1 MLCGSTTTSV
11 RPGSLDN
18 HERAVLDRALYRTY
32 AKAGITN
39 DPSTHHR
46 SAPLMKDLHAVLGEM
61 PGEAAASLAVR
72 LERYVEGSLSAGLF
86 AGPTNV
92 ELDRRLIVFNIQHL
106 EDELRPL
113 AIHLIA
119 SWVWTRVRRE
129 RRPRLLVIDEA
140 WSLLRFAE
148 GGAFVAAMARRAR
161 KYYLGLVTITQ
172 QVADLSGSG
181 HGETILSNAA
191 QVLLL
196 KQKADTID
204 AASARFRLT
213 TDERQ
218 LLLGA
223 DKGEGLLLVGGN
235 RIPIQ
240 VVASKAEYRLAT
252 TNPRDLEELAS
263 AAAQNDQARVPPSTP
278 SGTDQTMSLGAVL
291 AARRLHR
298 PTPPTANGTNHA
310 SLD

>member
-1 MLCGSTTTSV
+1 
-11 RPGSLDN
+11 
-18 HERAVLDRALYRTY
+18 
-32 AKAGITN
+32 
-39 DPSTHHR
+39 
-46 SAPLMKDLHAVLGEM
+46 MKDLHSVLTRTSGDL
-61 PGEAAASLAVR
+61 AASLAVR
-72 LERYVEGSLSAGLF
+72 LERYIHGSLSAGLF

-92 ELDRRLIVFNIQHL
+92 ALDRRLVVFNIQQL

-119 SWVWTRVRRE
+119 SWVWTRVRHD

-172 QVADLSGSG
+172 QVADLSGDG

-191 QVLLL
+191 QLLLL

-204 AASARFRLT
+204 AATERFRLT
-213 TDERQ
+213 ADERQ

-223 DKGEGLLLVGGN
+223 DKGEGLLLVRGN
-235 RIPIQ
+235 RIPLQ
-240 VVASKAEYRLAT
+240 VVASKAEYRLVT
-252 TNPRDLEELAS
+252 TNPGDLEELGR
-263 AAAQNDQARVPPSTP
+263 NSTTQP
-278 SGTDQTMSLGAVL
+278 
-291 AARRLHR
+291 AARRGATGGNADKTSVGAILASR
-298 PTPPTANGTNHA
+298 RVAAIGNPGMNRTNHA
-310 SLD
+310 ADH

>member
-1 MLCGSTTTSV
+1 M
-11 RPGSLDN
+11 
-18 HERAVLDRALYRTY
+18 
-32 AKAGITN
+32 
-39 DPSTHHR
+39 
-46 SAPLMKDLHAVLGEM
+46 
-61 PGEAAASLAVR
+61 
-72 LERYVEGSLSAGLF
+72 
-86 AGPTNV
+86 
-92 ELDRRLIVFNIQHL
+92 VFNIQQL

-119 SWVWTRVRRE
+119 GWVWTRVRRD

-172 QVADLSGSG
+172 QVADLADDG

-204 AASARFRLT
+204 AATAVFASPPTSGSCCSAPTRARACCWCAAT
-213 TDERQ
+213 ASRCRSSPAKPSIDWPPPTRATSRSWPRPRRPCQQRRGVATEQRR
-218 LLLGA
+218 
-223 DKGEGLLLVGGN
+223 GE
-235 RIPIQ
+235 
-240 VVASKAEYRLAT
+240 ASG
-252 TNPRDLEELAS
+252 S
-263 AAAQNDQARVPPSTP
+263 V
-278 SGTDQTMSLGAVL
+278 GAVL
-291 AARRLHR
+291 AARRAAR
-298 PTPPTANGTNHA
+298 RSRASAANGVSHD

>member
-1 MLCGSTTTSV
+1 VLTRTS
-11 RPGSLDN
+11 G
-18 HERAVLDRALYRTY
+18 
-32 AKAGITN
+32 
-39 DPSTHHR
+39 
-46 SAPLMKDLHAVLGEM
+46 DL
-61 PGEAAASLAVR
+61 AASLAVR
-72 LERYVEGSLSAGLF
+72 LERYIHGSLSAGLF

-92 ELDRRLIVFNIQHL
+92 ALDRRLVVFNIQQLH
-106 EDELRPL
+106 DELRPL

-119 SWVWTRVRRE
+119 SWVWTRVRHD

-172 QVADLSGSG
+172 QVADLSGDG

-204 AASARFRLT
+204 AATARFRLT
-213 TDERQ
+213 ADERQ

-223 DKGEGLLLVGGN
+223 DKGEGLLLVRGN
-235 RIPIQ
+235 RIPLQ

-252 TNPRDLEELAS
+252 TNPRDLEDVGAK
-263 AAAQNDQARVPPSTP
+263 STP
-278 SGTDQTMSLGAVL
+278 PPPLKRGSTSGNADTTSVGAVL
-291 AARRLHR
+291 ASRRVSAIGN
-298 PTPPTANGTNHA
+298 PGTNGTNHA
-310 SLD
+310 AGH